1 MFSFAVLLMIETCYQ
16 QLDVNEW
23 RFAQAF
29 FLAFLIYCAYGTRTI
44 GITLL
49 AAMGLADMVRFKR
62 PSRFVLSCS

>member
-1 MFSFAVLLMIETCYQ
+1 MIETCYQ
-16 QLDVNEW
+16 HLDVNEW
-23 RFAQAF
+23 RFARL

-62 PSRFVLSCS
+62 PSRFFCASCS